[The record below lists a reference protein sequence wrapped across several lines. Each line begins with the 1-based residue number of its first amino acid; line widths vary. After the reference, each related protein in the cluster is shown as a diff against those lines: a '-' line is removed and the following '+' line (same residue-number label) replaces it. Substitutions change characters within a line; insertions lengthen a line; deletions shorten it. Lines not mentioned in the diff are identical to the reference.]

1 MQLKALCLYLT
12 GLLTFFIAS
21 SVQAGP
27 VALAHGDSA
36 ATSGRYIDDRGILE
50 GRQEKGLEEVD
61 AEDNDTIT
69 RGKWTKGHPR
79 RRYTV
84 MSDHRDSMEVEEG
97 TVRSRVPGILK
108 ICFTG
113 GDEKHDRREA

>member
-36 ATSGRYIDDRGILE
+36 VTSGGYIDDRGIPE
-50 GRQEKGLEEVD
+50 GRQEKGLEDVD
-61 AEDNDTIT
+61 ADAEGNKGWNEDLSSNSIDWS
-69 RGKWTKGHPR
+69 G
-79 RRYTV
+79 
-84 MSDHRDSMEVEEG
+84 
-97 TVRSRVPGILK
+97 RV
-108 ICFTG
+108 
-113 GDEKHDRREA
+113 